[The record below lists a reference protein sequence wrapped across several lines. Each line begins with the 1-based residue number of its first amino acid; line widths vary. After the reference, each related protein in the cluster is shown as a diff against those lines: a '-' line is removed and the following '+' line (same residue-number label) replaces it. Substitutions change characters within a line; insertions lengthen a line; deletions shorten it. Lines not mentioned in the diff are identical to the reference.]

1 MFTTNTHIPHD
12 LEHWNKILNLYFTV
26 VSALEVEKL
35 PIEELQDFPKAAK
48 EGRNHIFFYYFFF
61 N

>member
-1 MFTTNTHIPHD
+1 MFTTNTHILHN
-12 LEHWNKILNLYFTV
+12 LERWNKILNLYFTV

-48 EGRNHIFFYYFFF
+48 EGRNHIFF
-61 N
+61 